1 MSRLTVGEALAARLF
16 AAETAVDQAL
26 IEVATFAAALPAAR
40 TDAWLSAVTG
50 QRAFDGAAAALTHL
64 TEARA
69 QLGPHTGPWPRSRIG
84 WDWMSLRSA
93 PSTSPAMT
101 RQSVG
106 AAETGPGSPRT
117 W

>member
-50 QRAFDGAAAALTHL
+50 QRAFDGADRGPGTARGHTPGPGR
-64 TEARA
+64 ARA
-69 QLGPHTGPWPRSRIG
+69 
-84 WDWMSLRSA
+84 
-93 PSTSPAMT
+93 
-101 RQSVG
+101 
-106 AAETGPGSPRT
+106 
-117 W
+117 